1 MNIGF
6 YFNVS
11 KLSTDKKLFTKF
23 KKATMNIS
31 SIDKTIRTILNSSYY
46 KIPRFQRPYSW
57 EREHIE
63 DFWNDSIVES
73 SGDYFIGSM
82 VVYEITEDTY
92 GVVDG
97 QQRLTTIT
105 MLLGVLR
112 EAFKNI
118 GEENLAKGTQ
128 GMIERKDLDDDLN
141 YVLQTESS
149 YPFFHENIQKFDDS
163 DVSEIPVKKEEEHIK
178 KGYDFLISLVN
189 KEMVSI
195 DEKSTISKKEKQEQ
209 KVEALKNIRDKI
221 LNLKVIY
228 IELGNEDDAYIIF
241 ETLNT
246 RGKDLRVS
254 DLVKNHLT
262 KMLPKSNKSV
272 DLSKDKWTDA
282 RTIIEGSNADLNMDS
297 FLHHFW
303 LSKYEFTTQKKLF
316 KSLKQIVNKRNA
328 KDFLNDILNET
339 KIYRETLDTTYREW
353 KKEEEELKNS
363 LQALTIFRV
372 KQQIPMLLSVM
383 REYEK
388 GGLKLKRV
396 KDIINAIECF
406 HFIFTAITSQRSS
419 GGISFMYAFHARQLE
434 QANQKEKTKALD
446 DLKKK
451 LRDKLPSRDEFV
463 TNFLELNYSS
473 VFTKEKALIKYI
485 LTKYDK
491 NYSKQAQTGTAIHYD
506 QMTIEHIYA
515 EKDSAKNIHINDIG
529 KIGNLLLMEEGLN
542 GNLGNKPFIEK
553 KLIYLQS
560 HIYLDDEVRNA
571 IEWEEDDIIDRT
583 KKIAERLFD
592 TVFKF

>member
-1 MNIGF
+1 
-6 YFNVS
+6 
-11 KLSTDKKLFTKF
+11 
-23 KKATMNIS
+23 MNIS
-31 SIDKTIRTILNSSYY
+31 SIDKTIRTVLKSSYY

-57 EREHIE
+57 DREHIE
-63 DFWNDSIVES
+63 DFWNDSIRES

-82 VVYEITEDTY
+82 VVYEITEDTF

-105 MLLGVLR
+105 MLLGVIR

-118 GEENLAKGTQ
+118 GEDSLAKGTQ
-128 GMIERKDLDDDLN
+128 GMIERKDLDDQLN

-149 YPFFHENIQKFDDS
+149 YPFFHENVQKFDLS
-163 DVSEIPVKKEEEHIK
+163 DVSEIPAKKEEEYIK
-178 KGYDFLISLVN
+178 KGYDYLMTLVN
-189 KEMVSI
+189 KELDSI
-195 DEKSTISKKEKQEQ
+195 DKSTTISDKEKQEQ
-209 KVEALKNIRDKI
+209 KVKTLKDIRDKI

-262 KMLPKSNKSV
+262 KMLPKKNKSV

-328 KDFLNDILNET
+328 KTFLNDILNET
-339 KIYRETLDTTYREW
+339 RIYRETLDTSYREW
-353 KKEEEELKNS
+353 KNEEEDVKNS
-363 LQALTIFRV
+363 LQALSIFRV

-383 REYEK
+383 REYDK
-388 GGLKLKRV
+388 GSLKLKRV

-406 HFIFTAITSQRSS
+406 HFIFTAVTSQRSS
-419 GGISFMYAFHARQLE
+419 GGISFMYAFHARQLD
-434 QANQKEKTKALD
+434 QADQNNKTKALD

-451 LRDKLPSRDEFV
+451 LRDKLPSKDEFV
-463 TNFLELNYSS
+463 ANFLELNYSS
-473 VFTKEKALIKYI
+473 VYTKEKALIKYI
-485 LTKYDK
+485 LTKYD
-491 NYSKQAQTGTAIHYD
+491 NFYSKQTQTGTAIHYEL
-506 QMTIEHIYA
+506 MTIEHVFA
-515 EKDSAKNIHINDIG
+515 EKDNSKTIDISDIG
-529 KIGNLLLMEEGLN
+529 KIGNLLLMDESLN
-542 GNLGNKPFIEK
+542 GKLGNKPFSVK
-553 KLIYLQS
+553 KPVYLNS
-560 HIYLDDEVRNA
+560 NVYLDDEVKNA
-571 IEWEEDDIIDRT
+571 TDWTKESIIERT
-583 KKIAERLFD
+583 ELIAEKLFD
-592 TVFKF
+592 SVFKF

>member
-1 MNIGF
+1 
-6 YFNVS
+6 
-11 KLSTDKKLFTKF
+11 
-23 KKATMNIS
+23 MNIS
-31 SIDKTIRTILNSSYY
+31 SIDKTIRTVLNSSYY

-63 DFWNDSIVES
+63 DFWNDSIIES

-112 EAFKNI
+112 EAFKSI

-163 DVSEIPVKKEEEHIK
+163 DVSEIPIKKEEEYIK

-189 KEMVSI
+189 KEMASI
-195 DEKSTISKKEKQEQ
+195 DEKTTISKKEKQEQ

-297 FLHHFW
+297 FLHHLW

-316 KSLKQIVNKRNA
+316 KSLKQIVTKRNA

-383 REYEK
+383 REYDR

-419 GGISFMYAFHARQLE
+419 GGISFMYAFHARQLD
-434 QANQKEKTKALD
+434 QADQKDKTKSLD

-463 TNFLELNYSS
+463 ANFLELNYSS
-473 VFTKEKALIKYI
+473 VFTKEKALVKYI

-491 NYSKQAQTGTAIHYD
+491 YYSKQAQTGTAIHYD
-506 QMTIEHIYA
+506 QMTIEHIFA
-515 EKDSAKNIHINDIG
+515 EKDSSKYIDITNIG

-542 GNLGNKPFIEK
+542 GNLGNKPFIDK
-553 KLIYLQS
+553 KKIYLQS
-560 HIYLDDEVRNA
+560 NIYLDDEVKNA
-571 IEWEEDDIIDRT
+571 TDWGEKDIIDRT
-583 KKIAERLFD
+583 EEIAIRLFD

>member
-1 MNIGF
+1 
-6 YFNVS
+6 
-11 KLSTDKKLFTKF
+11 
-23 KKATMNIS
+23 MNIS
-31 SIDKTIRTILNSSYY
+31 SIDKTIRSVLKSSYY

-63 DFWNDSIVES
+63 DFWNDSIQES

-105 MLLGVLR
+105 MLLGVIR

-118 GEENLAKGTQ
+118 GEDSLAKGTQ
-128 GMIERKDLDDDLN
+128 GMIERKDLDDELN

-149 YPFFHENIQKFDDS
+149 YPYFHENVQKFDAS
-163 DVSEIPVKKEEEHIK
+163 DVSNIPAKKEEDHIK
-178 KGYDFLISLVN
+178 KGYDFLLLLVA
-189 KEMVSI
+189 KEIESI
-195 DEKSTISKKEKQEQ
+195 ELSTTISKKEKQEH
-209 KVEALKNIRDKI
+209 KVGRLKDIRDKI

-262 KMLPKSNKSV
+262 KMLPKKNKAV

-297 FLHHFW
+297 FLHHLW

-316 KSLKQIVNKRNA
+316 KSLKQRVNKRNA
-328 KDFLNDILNET
+328 KSFLNDILNET

-363 LQALTIFRV
+363 LQALSIFRV

-383 REYEK
+383 REYEQ
-388 GGLKLKRV
+388 GGLKLRRV
-396 KDIINAIECF
+396 KDIINAIESF
-406 HFIFTAITSQRSS
+406 HFIFTAVTSQRSS
-419 GGISFMYAFHARQLE
+419 GGISFMYAYHARQLD
-434 QANQKEKTKALD
+434 QADQKDKTKELD
-446 DLKKK
+446 ELKKK
-451 LRDKLPSRDEFV
+451 LRDKLPSKEEFMA
-463 TNFLELNYSS
+463 NFLELNYSS
-473 VFTKEKALIKYI
+473 VYTKEKALIKYI

-491 NYSKQAQTGTAIHYD
+491 YYSKQSQTGTAIHYE

-515 EKDSAKNIHINDIG
+515 EKDKSKAIDINDIG
-529 KIGNLLLMEEGLN
+529 KVGNLLLMDEGLN
-542 GNLGNKPFIEK
+542 GQLGNKPFKIK
-553 KLIYLQS
+553 KPVYVTS
-560 HIYLDDEVRNA
+560 NIYLDDEVKNA
-571 IEWEEDDIIDRT
+571 TDWSKEDIIDRT
-583 KKIAERLFD
+583 EKIAEKLFD
-592 TVFKF
+592 AVFKF

>member
-1 MNIGF
+1 
-6 YFNVS
+6 
-11 KLSTDKKLFTKF
+11 
-23 KKATMNIS
+23 MNIS
-31 SIDKTIRTILNSSYY
+31 SIDKTIRTVLKSSYY

-63 DFWNDSIVES
+63 DFWNDSIRES

-118 GEENLAKGTQ
+118 GEESLAKGTQ

-149 YPFFHENIQKFDDS
+149 YPFFHENVQKFDVS
-163 DVSEIPVKKEEEHIK
+163 DVSEIPAKKEEEHIK
-178 KGYDFLISLVN
+178 KGYDFLMTLIN
-189 KEMVSI
+189 KEMDSI
-195 DEKSTISKKEKQEQ
+195 DDSTIISVKEKQIQ
-209 KVEALKNIRDKI
+209 KVETLKDIRDKI

-316 KSLKQIVNKRNA
+316 KSLKQIVNKKNA

-339 KIYRETLDTTYREW
+339 KIYRETLDSTYREW

-363 LQALTIFRV
+363 LQALSIFRV
-372 KQQIPMLLSVM
+372 KQQIPMLLSIM
-383 REYEK
+383 REYDR

-406 HFIFTAITSQRSS
+406 HFIFTAVTSQRSS
-419 GGISFMYAFHARQLE
+419 GGISFMYAFHARQLD
-434 QANQKEKTKALD
+434 QADQNGKTQALD

-451 LRDKLPSRDEFV
+451 LRDKLPSKDEFIA
-463 TNFLELNYSS
+463 NFLDLNYSS

-491 NYSKQAQTGTAIHYD
+491 YYSKQAQTGTAIHYD

-515 EKDSAKNIHINDIG
+515 EKDTSKNIDISDIG
-529 KIGNLLLMEEGLN
+529 KIGNLLLMDEGLN
-542 GNLGNKPFIEK
+542 GNLGNKPFDVK
-553 KLIYLQS
+553 KPIYLKS
-560 HIYLDDEVRNA
+560 NIYLDDEIKDA
-571 IEWEEDDIIDRT
+571 TDWEQSNIIDRT
-583 KKIAERLFD
+583 EKIADRLFD
-592 TVFKF
+592 AVFKF

>member
-1 MNIGF
+1 
-6 YFNVS
+6 
-11 KLSTDKKLFTKF
+11 
-23 KKATMNIS
+23 MNIS
-31 SIDKTIRTILNSSYY
+31 SIDKTIRTVLNSSYY

-63 DFWNDSIVES
+63 DFWNDSIIES

-112 EAFKNI
+112 EAFKSI

-163 DVSEIPVKKEEEHIK
+163 DVSEIPIKKEEEHIK
-178 KGYDFLISLVN
+178 KGYDFLLSLVN
-189 KEMVSI
+189 KELVSI
-195 DEKSTISKKEKQEQ
+195 DEKTTISKKEKQEQ
-209 KVEALKNIRDKI
+209 KVETLKNIRDKI

-297 FLHHFW
+297 FLHHLW

-353 KKEEEELKNS
+353 KKEEEGLKNS

-383 REYEK
+383 REYDR

-419 GGISFMYAFHARQLE
+419 GGISFMYAFHARQLD
-434 QANQKEKTKALD
+434 QADQKDKTKALD

-463 TNFLELNYSS
+463 ANFLELNYSS
-473 VFTKEKALIKYI
+473 VFTKEKALVKYI
-485 LTKYDK
+485 LTKYD
-491 NYSKQAQTGTAIHYD
+491 NYYSKQAQTGTAIHYD
-506 QMTIEHIYA
+506 QMTIEHIFA
-515 EKDSAKNIHINDIG
+515 EKDSSKNIDINNIG
-529 KIGNLLLMEEGLN
+529 KIGNLLLMEEVLN

-553 KLIYLQS
+553 KKIYVQS
-560 HIYLDDEVRNA
+560 NIYLDDEVKNA
-571 IEWEEDDIIDRT
+571 TDWDENNIIDRT
-583 KKIAERLFD
+583 EKIAIRLFD